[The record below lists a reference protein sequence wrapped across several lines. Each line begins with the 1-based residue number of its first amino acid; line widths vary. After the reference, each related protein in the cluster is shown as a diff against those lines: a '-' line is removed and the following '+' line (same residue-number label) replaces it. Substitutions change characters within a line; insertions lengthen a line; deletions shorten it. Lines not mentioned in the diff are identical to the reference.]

1 MKIGRND
8 PCPCGS
14 GKKFKKCHEGRE
26 EELALMGME
35 EITDEISA
43 KITSLP
49 EVEYGRSK
57 EILDS
62 LDIQELTGNKIG
74 VRCIDLK
81 RYTDLNI
88 FGGGQSEDLNEKG
101 GGLFINIYKTL
112 MTDPDNIYLAI
123 SPNVDDST
131 FIHELAHVL
140 DYLGGSK
147 MMPGTLGPIAY
158 EHGIP
163 VEHLEHP
170 KEYGY
175 WLDYLRKRFDIQLDA
190 DDSIVLFLY
199 ENGLLIEGK
208 EIQERNALILK
219 SKSDRIFKFLSENS
233 DKINEIIKNLD
244 GYIGPREM
252 KDD

>member
-26 EELALMGME
+26 EELALMGMG
-35 EITDEISA
+35 EITDDISA

-49 EVEYGRSK
+49 QVNYGRSQ
-57 EILDS
+57 EILTA
-62 LDIQELTGNKIG
+62 LDISELTGNRIG

-81 RYTDLNI
+81 SYSDLNI
-88 FGGGQSEDLNEKG
+88 YGAGQSQTLNEKG
-101 GGLFINIYKTL
+101 GGIFINIYKTL

-123 SPNVDDST
+123 SPNIDDST

-140 DYLGGSK
+140 DYLGGSRL
-147 MMPGTLGPIAY
+147 MPGSLGPIAH
-158 EHGIP
+158 EHAIP

-170 KEYGY
+170 REYGY

-190 DDSIVLFLY
+190 DDSIILFLY
-199 ENGLLIEGK
+199 ENGRLIEGK
-208 EIQERNALILK
+208 EIEVRNSLILK
-219 SKSDRIFKFLSENS
+219 AKSDQIFKFLSENS
-233 DKINEIIKNLD
+233 GRINELIKTLP
-244 GYIGPREM
+244 GYIGPREP
-252 KDD
+252 DE

>member
-14 GKKFKKCHEGRE
+14 GKKFKKCHEGKE
-26 EELALMGME
+26 DELALIGMGK
-35 EITDEISA
+35 ITDEIST

-49 EVEYGRSK
+49 NVDYGRSK
-57 EILDS
+57 EILDA
-62 LDIQELTGNKIG
+62 LDIRELTGNKIG

-81 RYTDLNI
+81 SYSDLNI
-88 FGGGQSEDLNEKG
+88 YGRGQLKNLDEKG

-123 SPNVDDST
+123 SPNIDDST

-140 DYLGGSK
+140 DYLAGSK
-147 MMPGTLGPIAY
+147 MMPGILGPIAD
-158 EHGIP
+158 ELEIP
-163 VEHLEHP
+163 VQHLEHP

-190 DDSIVLFLY
+190 DDSIVMFLY
-199 ENGLLIEGK
+199 ENGLLMEAK
-208 EIQERNALILK
+208 EIQEENGLILK
-219 SKSDRIFKFLSENS
+219 SKSDRMFKFLSENS
-233 DKINEIIKNLD
+233 DKINEIIKNLP
-244 GYIGPREM
+244 GYIGPMEM
-252 KDD
+252 KND